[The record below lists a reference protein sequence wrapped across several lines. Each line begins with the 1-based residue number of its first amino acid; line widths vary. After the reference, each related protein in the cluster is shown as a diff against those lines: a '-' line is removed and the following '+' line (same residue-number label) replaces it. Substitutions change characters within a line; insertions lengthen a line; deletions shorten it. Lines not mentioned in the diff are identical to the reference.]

1 MTEVDVTAMKKSLYF
16 TTIFLFI
23 FGLAMTSPAALLSD
37 NFNTENG
44 GVGVLNY
51 AGFSNWNVSNGTV
64 DLIGNGFFDFFPA
77 NVLYVDLDGS
87 TGDAGILTTKNSYT
101 FNNGT
106 NYQLSFDLAGSQR
119 GSTETVN
126 ITLGSL
132 IIDSKTLSS
141 SDPFTTFT
149 YFFTGDGSSAALSF
163 SNVGGDDLGALL
175 DNVNLDVVQGVPEP
189 ATLLLV
195 GGGLISLVGL
205 RRKIRK

>member
-1 MTEVDVTAMKKSLYF
+1 MKKLLNL
-16 TTIFLFI
+16 TTIFLLI
-23 FGLAMTSPAALLSD
+23 FGLAMTSSAALLSD
-37 NFNTENG
+37 NFNSENG

-51 AGFSNWNVSNGTV
+51 AAFSNWNVTDGTV
-64 DLIGNGFFDFFPA
+64 DLIGNGFFDFFPS
-77 NVLYVDLDGS
+77 NGLYVDLDGS
-87 TGDAGILTTKNSYT
+87 TSNAGIFTTKNSFT

-163 SNVGGDDLGALL
+163 SNLGADNLGAIL
-175 DNVNLDVVQGVPEP
+175 DNVTLDVVQGVPEP
-189 ATLLLV
+189 GTFLLI
-195 GGGLISLVGL
+195 GCGLISLAWFRRNL
-205 RRKIRK
+205 RK

>member
-1 MTEVDVTAMKKSLYF
+1 MKILLNL
-16 TTIFLFI
+16 TTIFLLI
-23 FGLAMTSPAALLSD
+23 FGLAMTSSAALLSD
-37 NFNTENG
+37 NFNSENG

-51 AGFSNWNVSNGTV
+51 AAFSNWNVTDGTV
-64 DLIGNGFFDFFPA
+64 DLIGNGFFDFFPS
-77 NVLYVDLDGS
+77 NGLYVDLDGS
-87 TGDAGILTTKNSYT
+87 TSNAGIFTTKNSFT

-163 SNVGGDDLGALL
+163 SNLGADNLGAIL
-175 DNVNLDVVQGVPEP
+175 DNVTLDVVQGVPEP
-189 ATLLLV
+189 GTFLLI
-195 GGGLISLVGL
+195 GCGLISLAWFRRNL
-205 RRKIRK
+205 RK